1 LARNVAFSFR
11 NAAFSASKTPNVPS
25 DRSTARSMTESAR
38 LSSRG
43 DQAAGSARA
52 VLAHYFN
59 VDAIDAAAGRVQA
72 GGGQIRSGS
81 MEVPGG
87 LWIVQCRDPQ
97 GAVFC
102 LVAPRR

>member
-1 LARNVAFSFR
+1 
-11 NAAFSASKTPNVPS
+11 
-25 DRSTARSMTESAR
+25 
-38 LSSRG
+38 
-43 DQAAGSARA
+43 

-72 GGGQIRSGS
+72 GGGQILSGS

-97 GAVFC
+97 GGVFC

>member
-1 LARNVAFSFR
+1 
-11 NAAFSASKTPNVPS
+11 
-25 DRSTARSMTESAR
+25 
-38 LSSRG
+38 
-43 DQAAGSARA
+43 
-52 VLAHYFN
+52 VLAHYSN

-72 GGGQIRSGS
+72 GGGQILSGS

>member
-1 LARNVAFSFR
+1 MKSEAMRKGPGKWVIVAGAWSPDQFKEKRAPTVPRPARH
-11 NAAFSASKTPNVPS
+11 
-25 DRSTARSMTESAR
+25 D
-38 LSSRG
+38 

-72 GGGQIRSGS
+72 GGGQILSGS